1 MQMASVFTLES
12 SLDTKL
18 STTKKDGH
26 RIMHTE
32 LKTYTIEEI
41 TQDFVFNE
49 LEGKGLYGLAG
60 KLVIQ
65 PEYQRNYIYNK
76 GDRDKAVIHSILK
89 GYPLGLIYFSVGQD
103 DNGNDQL
110 EVLDGQQRITSIGRF
125 VTGRFAINTES
136 GEQTFNS
143 LPQDKQD
150 LIKNTELLVYVC
162 TGTESEIKEWF
173 KTINISGVELTDQ
186 ELRNAI
192 YSGSFVTLAKAQL
205 SNSKDARHNKWSAYV
220 KGDPAR
226 QEVLERALEWLSSS
240 KNMTIDGYM
249 SLHRQDDNV
258 DELMDYF
265 TTVIDWVSSRFPG
278 TARKEMRG
286 LPWGSFYEKF
296 GSQSYNSL
304 ATQKRVDELFSDDS
318 IRNKRNI
325 FEFILGGEQDKQL
338 LSLRFFDKATSQQ
351 AYNAQTTDAKQKN
364 VSNCPD
370 CVLAN
375 QNATKNKIYKISE
388 MEADHATAWSKG
400 GATTLANCVMLCK
413 RHNRVKGNS

>member
-1 MQMASVFTLES
+1 M
-12 SLDTKL
+12 
-18 STTKKDGH
+18 
-26 RIMHTE
+26 
-32 LKTYTIEEI
+32 
-41 TQDFVFNE
+41 
-49 LEGKGLYGLAG
+49 
-60 KLVIQ
+60 
-65 PEYQRNYIYNK
+65 
-76 GDRDKAVIHSILK
+76 
-89 GYPLGLIYFSVGQD
+89 
-103 DNGNDQL
+103 
-110 EVLDGQQRITSIGRF
+110 
-125 VTGRFAINTES
+125 
-136 GEQTFNS
+136 
-143 LPQDKQD
+143 
-150 LIKNTELLVYVC
+150 VYVC

-192 YSGSFVTLAKAQL
+192 YSGSFVTLAKEQL

-265 TTVIDWVSSRFPG
+265 TTVIDWASSRFPG

-413 RHNRVKGNS
+413 HHNRVKGNS